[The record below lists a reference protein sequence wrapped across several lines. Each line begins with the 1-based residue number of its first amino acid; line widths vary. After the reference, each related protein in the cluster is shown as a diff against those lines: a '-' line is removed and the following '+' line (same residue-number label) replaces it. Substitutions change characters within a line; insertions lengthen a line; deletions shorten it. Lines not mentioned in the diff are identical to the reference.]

1 LLLLD
6 IRTRNMNGIDL
17 SNIIGKIDDNTKVYF
32 MNANLYYYEEIRN
45 QLVTS
50 DEVNSSFLQKTISE

>member
-1 LLLLD
+1 
-6 IRTRNMNGIDL
+6 MNGIDL